1 MILTLKYKQLYFVY
15 AMRKESI
22 QKKYSHFGWDIKS
35 NQSMVFFG
43 CCYIK
48 LISMQRNLKNY
59 IEPIYQ
65 KHKLTN
71 NTHHPYIPVKAS

>member
-35 NQSMVFFG
+35 NQSNIYKTDQYAKEFEKLYPTNLSKTQTHQQHSSSLYPGKGF
-43 CCYIK
+43 IK
-48 LISMQRNLKNY
+48 Y
-59 IEPIYQ
+59 
-65 KHKLTN
+65 
-71 NTHHPYIPVKAS
+71 